1 MLISSPY
8 VILGI
13 IGAYFGVL
21 VLISWFTT
29 RRVQVDS
36 FYLGN
41 RKTAWYVIAFGMIGS
56 SISGVTFISVPG
68 MVGASQLSYL
78 QMVLGFVLGYVV
90 VAQVL
95 LPLYYSLGLTSIYSY
110 LHTRFGRC
118 SYKTGA
124 AFFLLSRLLGSAIR
138 LLVVAIV
145 LQALVF
151 DKLGIPFVV
160 NVFFTIGL
168 IFLYT
173 HKGGIK
179 TIIWTDTLQTLAL
192 LLTLVLCMVGL
203 ARAMGL
209 SPGGVLTLMRE
220 SDLSRAFFFDNPADK
235 RYFFKQLLAGVF
247 TTITMTG
254 MDQDMMQKNLSC
266 KNLRDAQRNMRAYGL
281 AFLPV
286 NLLFLT
292 LGVMF
297 YSFIA
302 HNGLAMPDKPD
313 EIFPYIA
320 TGGFLHPVVGVL
332 FVVGIIAAAY
342 SSADSAIA
350 ALTTSF
356 TIDILGLKNDDPSL
370 RRKRRRV
377 HAGMSAVFLLL
388 ILVFKF
394 FYSESI
400 INTVYK
406 VASYTYGPLLGLFAF
421 GLFTKVQV
429 RDRWVPVVAIL
440 SPVLSFA
447 LSELSPVLLNGYE
460 VGFELLIVNGAIT
473 FAGLLLLRKK
483 AASGLASSPLPRA
496 SHKNRL

>member
-1 MLISSPY
+1 MRIDTPY
-8 VILGI
+8 IILGV
-13 IGAYFGVL
+13 IGAYFAIL
-21 VLISWFTT
+21 VFISWLTT
-29 RRVQVDS
+29 RHMRADS

-41 RKTAWYVIAFGMIGS
+41 RKTAWYVIAFGMVGS
-56 SISGVTFISVPG
+56 SISGVTLISVPG

-78 QMVLGFVLGYVV
+78 QMVLGFVAGYVV

-95 LPLYYSLGLTSIYSY
+95 LPLYYGLGLTSIYAY
-110 LHTRFGRC
+110 LHRRFGRA

-124 AFFLLSRLLGSAIR
+124 SFFLLSRLLGSAIR

-151 DKLGIPFVV
+151 DKLGVPFTV

-173 HKGGIK
+173 HKGGVK
-179 TIIWTDTLQTLAL
+179 TIIWTDTLQTFAL
-192 LLTLVLCMVGL
+192 LSTLILCLAGL
-203 ARAMGL
+203 SQKMGL
-209 SPGGVLTLMRE
+209 SPEGVWALVRE
-220 SDLSRAFFFDNPADK
+220 SDLSRTFFFDNPDDT
-235 RYFFKQLLAGVF
+235 RYFFKQFLAGVF

-266 KNLRDAQRNMRAYGL
+266 KNLRDAQRNMRTYGL

-286 NLLFLT
+286 NLLFLV
-292 LGVMF
+292 LGVLF
-297 YSFIA
+297 YTFIA
-302 HNGLAMPDKPD
+302 RNGLSMPDAPD

-320 TGGFLHPVVGVL
+320 TGGFLHPLVGVL
-332 FVVGIIAAAY
+332 FIVGVIAAAY
-342 SSADSAIA
+342 SSADSAMA

-356 TIDILGLKNDDPSL
+356 TIDILEVKDDDPHL
-370 RRKRRRV
+370 RRKRRWV

-406 VASYTYGPLLGLFAF
+406 VAGYTYGPLLGLFAF

-429 RDRWVPVVAIL
+429 RDRWVPVVAVA

-447 LSELSPVLLNGYE
+447 LSELSPVLFGGYRI
-460 VGFELLIVNGAIT
+460 GFELLIVNGLFT
-473 FAGLLLLRKK
+473 FVGLLLLQKK
-483 AASGLASSPLPRA
+483 G
-496 SHKNRL
+496 K

>member
-1 MLISSPY
+1 
-8 VILGI
+8 
-13 IGAYFGVL
+13 
-21 VLISWFTT
+21 VLISWLTT
-29 RRVQVDS
+29 RRVRADS

-41 RKTAWYVIAFGMIGS
+41 RKTAWYVIAFGMVGS

-68 MVGASQLSYL
+68 MVGASHFSYI
-78 QMVLGFVLGYVV
+78 QMVLGFVVGYVV

-95 LPLYYSLGLTSIYSY
+95 LPLYYGLGLTSIYAY
-110 LHTRFGRC
+110 LHKRFGRH

-124 AFFLLSRLLGSAIR
+124 SFFLLSRLLGSAIR

-151 DKLGIPFVV
+151 DKLGIPFGV

-173 HKGGIK
+173 HKGGVK
-179 TIIWTDTLQTLAL
+179 TIIWTDTLQTFAL
-192 LLTLVLCMVGL
+192 LSTLLLCMVGL
-203 ARAMGL
+203 SQAMGL
-209 SPGGVLTLMRE
+209 SPKGVWALVRE
-220 SDLSRAFFFDNPADK
+220 SDLSRTFFFDNPNDT
-235 RYFFKQLLAGVF
+235 RYFFKQFLAGVF

-266 KNLRDAQRNMRAYGL
+266 KNLRDAQRNMRTYGL

-286 NLLFLT
+286 NLLFLV
-292 LGVMF
+292 LGLLF
-297 YSFIA
+297 YAFIA
-302 HNGLAMPDKPD
+302 RNGLAMPGKPD

-332 FVVGIIAAAY
+332 FIVGVVAAAY
-342 SSADSAIA
+342 SSADSAMA

-356 TIDILGLKNDDPSL
+356 TIDILGVKDDDPCL
-370 RRKRRRV
+370 RRKRRWV

-429 RDRWVPVVAIL
+429 RDRWVPLVAIA
-440 SPVLSFA
+440 SPILSFA
-447 LSELSPVLLNGYE
+447 LSELSPALFSGYQI
-460 VGFELLIVNGAIT
+460 GFELLIINGLFT
-473 FAGLLLLRKK
+473 FAGLALLRQKK
-483 AASGLASSPLPRA
+483 GAVKVG
-496 SHKNRL
+496 

>member
-1 MLISSPY
+1 
-8 VILGI
+8 
-13 IGAYFGVL
+13 
-21 VLISWFTT
+21 VLISWLTT
-29 RRVQVDS
+29 RRVRADS

-68 MVGASQLSYL
+68 MVEASRFSYI
-78 QMVLGFVLGYVV
+78 QMVLGFVVGYVV

-95 LPLYYSLGLTSIYSY
+95 LPIYYGLGLTSIYTY
-110 LHTRFGRC
+110 LHKRFGRY

-124 AFFLLSRLLGSAIR
+124 SFFLLSRLLGSAIR

-145 LQALVF
+145 LQAMVF
-151 DKLGIPFVV
+151 DKLGIPFTV

-173 HKGGIK
+173 HKGGVK
-179 TIIWTDTLQTLAL
+179 TIIWTDTLQTFAL
-192 LLTLVLCMVGL
+192 LSTLALCMVGL
-203 ARAMGL
+203 SQKMGL
-209 SPGGVLTLMRE
+209 SPEGVWALVRE
-220 SDLSRAFFFDNPADK
+220 SDLSRTFFFDNPNDT
-235 RYFFKQLLAGVF
+235 RYFFKQFLAGVF

-266 KNLRDAQRNMRAYGL
+266 KNLRDAQRNMRTYGL

-286 NLLFLT
+286 NLLFLV
-292 LGVMF
+292 LGVLF

-302 HNGLAMPDKPD
+302 RSGLAMPGTPD

-320 TGGFLHPVVGVL
+320 TGGFLHPLAGVL
-332 FVVGIIAAAY
+332 FIVGVIAAAY
-342 SSADSAIA
+342 SSADSAMA

-356 TIDILGLKNDDPSL
+356 TIDILEVRDDDPHL
-370 RRKRRRV
+370 RRKRRWV

-388 ILVFKF
+388 ILVFKL

-421 GLFTKVQV
+421 GLFTNVQV
-429 RDRWVPVVAIL
+429 RDRWVPLVAVV
-440 SPVLSFA
+440 SPILSFA
-447 LSELSPVLLNGYE
+447 LSELSPTLFGGYKI
-460 VGFELLIVNGAIT
+460 GFELLIINGLFT
-473 FAGLLLLRKK
+473 FAGLLLLQKRNED
-483 AASGLASSPLPRA
+483 RRR
-496 SHKNRL
+496 NRR

>member
-1 MLISSPY
+1 MPLSPY
-8 VILGI
+8 VTLGI
-13 IGAYFGVL
+13 IGVYFVVL
-21 VLISWFTT
+21 MFISWLTT
-29 RRVQVDS
+29 RRVQADS

-41 RKTAWYVIAFGMIGS
+41 RKAPWYVIAFGMVGS

-68 MVGASQLSYL
+68 MVGASQFSYA
-78 QMVLGFVLGYVV
+78 QMVLGFVVGYVV

-95 LPLYYSLGLTSIYSY
+95 LPLYYSLGLTSIYAY
-110 LHTRFGRC
+110 LRERFGRY

-124 AFFLLSRLLGSAIR
+124 SFFLLSRLLGSAIR

-145 LQALVF
+145 LQTLVF
-151 DKLGIPFVV
+151 DRLNIPFVV

-179 TIIWTDTLQTLAL
+179 TIIWTDTLQTFAL
-192 LLTLVLCMVGL
+192 LLTLALCMVGL

-209 SPGGVLTLMRE
+209 SSGGVWTLLQE
-220 SDLSRAFFFDNPADK
+220 SDLSRTFFFDDPNDR
-235 RYFFKQLLAGVF
+235 RYFFKQFLAGVF

-266 KNLRDAQRNMRAYGL
+266 KNLRDAQRNMRTYGL

-297 YSFIA
+297 YAFIA
-302 HNGLAMPDKPD
+302 RNGLPMPGKPD

-320 TGGFLHPVVGVL
+320 TGGFLHPLVGIL
-332 FVVGIIAAAY
+332 FIVGIIAAAY

-356 TIDILGLKNDDPSL
+356 TIDILGVKNGDPHL
-370 RRKRRRV
+370 RRKRRWV
-377 HAGMSAVFLLL
+377 HAGISGVFLLL
-388 ILVFKF
+388 ILTFKF

-429 RDRWVPVVAIL
+429 RDRWVPMVAIL

-447 LSELSPVLLNGYE
+447 LSELSPVLFNGYE
-460 VGFELLIVNGAIT
+460 IGFELLIINGIIT

-483 AASGLASSPLPRA
+483 
-496 SHKNRL
+496 

>member
-1 MLISSPY
+1 MLFSPY
-8 VILGI
+8 FTLGVIGL
-13 IGAYFGVL
+13 YFAIL
-21 VLISWFTT
+21 ALISWLTT
-29 RRVQVDS
+29 RRMRPDS

-68 MVGASQLSYL
+68 MVGASQFSYV

-95 LPLYYSLGLTSIYSY
+95 LPLYYSLGLTSIYAY
-110 LHTRFGRC
+110 LHKRFGRY

-124 AFFLLSRLLGSAIR
+124 SFFLLSRLLGSAIR

-173 HKGGIK
+173 HKGGVK
-179 TIIWTDTLQTLAL
+179 TIIWTDTLQTFAL
-192 LLTLVLCMVGL
+192 LATLLLCMAGI
-203 ARAMGL
+203 AQAMGL
-209 SPGGVLTLMRE
+209 SAGGVWTLVRE
-220 SDLSRAFFFDNPADK
+220 SELSRVFFFDNPDDK
-235 RYFFKQLLAGVF
+235 RYFFKQFLAGVF

-266 KNLRDAQRNMRAYGL
+266 KNLRDAQRNMRTYGL

-286 NLLFLT
+286 NLLFLV
-292 LGVMF
+292 LGVLF
-297 YSFIA
+297 YAFIA
-302 HNGLAMPDKPD
+302 RNGLVMPDKPD

-320 TGGFLHPVVGVL
+320 TGSFLHPVVGVL
-332 FVVGIIAAAY
+332 FIIGVVAAAY
-342 SSADSAIA
+342 SSADSAMA

-356 TIDILGLKNDDPSL
+356 TIDILGVKDDDPRL
-370 RRKRRRV
+370 RRKRRWV
-377 HAGMSAVFLLL
+377 HAGMSAMFLLL
-388 ILVFKF
+388 ILTFKF

-406 VASYTYGPLLGLFAF
+406 VASYTYGPLLGMFAF
-421 GLFTKVQV
+421 GLFTKIRV
-429 RDRWVPVVAIL
+429 RDRWTPLVAIL
-440 SPVLSFA
+440 SPVASFA
-447 LSELSPVLLNGYE
+447 LSALSPVLFNGYE
-460 VGFELLIVNGAIT
+460 IGFELLIINGLLT
-473 FAGLLLLRKK
+473 FVGLLLVRQKK
-483 AASGLASSPLPRA
+483 GAI
-496 SHKNRL
+496 

>member
-1 MLISSPY
+1 MSFSPY
-8 VILGI
+8 FTLGI
-13 IGAYFGVL
+13 IGLYFAVL
-21 VLISWFTT
+21 VLISWITT
-29 RRVQVDS
+29 RRLRADS

-68 MVGASQLSYL
+68 MVGASQFSYV
-78 QMVLGFVLGYVV
+78 QMVLGFVVGYVV

-95 LPLYYSLGLTSIYSY
+95 LPLYYSLGLTSIYAY
-110 LHTRFGRC
+110 LHKRFGWY

-124 AFFLLSRLLGSAIR
+124 SFFLLSRLLGSAIR

-179 TIIWTDTLQTLAL
+179 TIIWTDRLQTVAL
-192 LLTLVLCMVGL
+192 LTTLILCIVGL
-203 ARAMGL
+203 AQAMDL
-209 SPGGVLTLMRE
+209 SPKGMWTLVQDSE
-220 SDLSRAFFFDNPADK
+220 LSRVFFFDNPDDK
-235 RYFFKQLLAGVF
+235 RYFFKQFLAGVF

-266 KNLRDAQRNMRAYGL
+266 KNLRDAQRNMRTYGL

-286 NLLFLT
+286 NMLFLAI
-292 LGVMF
+292 GVLF
-297 YSFIA
+297 YAFIA
-302 HNGLAMPDKPD
+302 RNGLVMPDKPD

-320 TGGFLHPVVGVL
+320 TGGFLHPMVGVL
-332 FVVGIIAAAY
+332 FIVGVIAAAY
-342 SSADSAIA
+342 SSADSAMA

-356 TIDILGLKNDDPSL
+356 TIDILGVKDDDPSL
-370 RRKRRRV
+370 RRKRRWV

-388 ILVFKF
+388 ILMFKV

-421 GLFTKVQV
+421 GLFTKMRV
-429 RDRWVPVVAIL
+429 RDRWVPLVAIL
-440 SPVLSFA
+440 SPVASFA
-447 LSELSPVLLNGYE
+447 LSALSPVLLNGYE
-460 VGFELLIVNGAIT
+460 IGFELLIINGLLT
-473 FAGLLLLRKK
+473 FVGLLLLRQKK
-483 AASGLASSPLPRA
+483 EGF
-496 SHKNRL
+496 KQ

>member
-1 MLISSPY
+1 MSLSPY
-8 VILGI
+8 ATLGI
-13 IGAYFGVL
+13 IGGYFAVL

-29 RRVQVDS
+29 RRVQADS

-41 RKTAWYVIAFGMIGS
+41 RKAPWYVIAFGMIGS

-68 MVGASQLSYL
+68 MVGASQFSYV
-78 QMVLGFVLGYVV
+78 QMVLGFVLGYVL

-95 LPLYYSLGLTSIYSY
+95 LPLYYRLGLTSIYAY
-110 LHTRFGRC
+110 LNTRYGRY

-124 AFFLLSRLLGSAIR
+124 SFFLLSRLLGSAIR

-145 LQALVF
+145 LQTLVF

-160 NVFFTIGL
+160 NVCFTIGL

-179 TIIWTDTLQTLAL
+179 TIIWTDTLQTFAL
-192 LLTLVLCMVGL
+192 LCTLALCMVGL
-203 ARAMGL
+203 AQAMGL
-209 SPGGVLTLMRE
+209 SAGGVWTLVRE
-220 SDLSRAFFFDNPADK
+220 SELSRVFFFDNPDDK
-235 RYFFKQLLAGVF
+235 RYFFKQFLAGVF

-266 KNLRDAQRNMRAYGL
+266 KNLRDAQRNMRTYGF

-286 NLLFLT
+286 NLLFLIF
-292 LGVMF
+292 GVML
-297 YSFIA
+297 YAFIA
-302 HNGLAMPDKPD
+302 RNGLTMPGKPD

-320 TGGFLHPVVGVL
+320 TGGFLHPLAGVL
-332 FVVGIIAAAY
+332 FTVGVIAAAY

-356 TIDILGLKNDDPSL
+356 TIDILGLKNDDPNL
-370 RRKRRRV
+370 RRKRRWV
-377 HAGMSAVFLLL
+377 HAGMSAASLLL
-388 ILVFKF
+388 ILAFNF

-429 RDRWVPVVAIL
+429 RDRWVPLVAIL
-440 SPVLSFA
+440 SPLLSFA
-447 LSELSPVLLNGYE
+447 FSELSPVLFNGYE
-460 VGFELLIVNGAIT
+460 VGFELLIINGLIT
-473 FAGLLLLRKK
+473 FVGLLLLRKK
-483 AASGLASSPLPRA
+483 G
-496 SHKNRL
+496 

>member
-1 MLISSPY
+1 M
-8 VILGI
+8 GI
-13 IGAYFGVL
+13 VAAYFAVL
-21 VLISWFTT
+21 VLISWLTT
-29 RRVQVDS
+29 RHVQADS

-41 RKTAWYVIAFGMIGS
+41 RKAAWYVIAFGMVGS

-68 MVGASQLSYL
+68 MVGASQLSYI
-78 QMVLGFVLGYVV
+78 QMVLGFVVGYVV

-95 LPLYYSLGLTSIYSY
+95 LPLYYGLGLTSIYAY
-110 LHTRFGRC
+110 LHKRFGRF

-124 AFFLLSRLLGSAIR
+124 SFFLLSRLLGSAIR

-179 TIIWTDTLQTLAL
+179 TIIWTDTLQTFAL
-192 LLTLVLCMVGL
+192 LATLVLCMVGL
-203 ARAMGL
+203 SWQMGL
-209 SPGGVLTLMRE
+209 SPEGVWTLVRE
-220 SDLSRAFFFDNPADK
+220 SDLSRVFFFDNPDDT
-235 RYFFKQLLAGVF
+235 RYFFKQFLAGVF

-266 KNLRDAQRNMRAYGL
+266 KNLRDAQRNMRTYGL

-286 NLLFLT
+286 NLLFLV
-292 LGVMF
+292 LGILF
-297 YSFIA
+297 YAFIA
-302 HNGLAMPDKPD
+302 RNGLAMPAKPD

-332 FVVGIIAAAY
+332 FIIGVIAAAY
-342 SSADSAIA
+342 SSADSAMA

-356 TIDILGLKNDDPSL
+356 TIDILGVKNDDPHL
-370 RRKRRRV
+370 RRKRRWV
-377 HAGMSAVFLLL
+377 HAGMSAMFLLL
-388 ILVFKF
+388 ILVFKL

-421 GLFTKVQV
+421 GLFTKMQV
-429 RDRWVPVVAIL
+429 RDRWAPLVAIA
-440 SPVLSFA
+440 SPILSFA
-447 LSELSPVLLNGYE
+447 LSALSPMLFNGYRI
-460 VGFELLIVNGAIT
+460 GFELLIINGLFT
-473 FAGLLLLRKK
+473 FIGLWLLRKK
-483 AASGLASSPLPRA
+483 
-496 SHKNRL
+496 